1 MLTRRN
7 QYLVEGAVGHV
18 EGAVGHSDGVR
29 FCLEGWRSGTAI
41 GGKDVICCEIHI
53 KKKSGRNHPYRKIKY
68 EFRCKCKNRACAGR

>member
-53 KKKSGRNHPYRKIKY
+53 KKKIRKKSSLPENKI
-68 EFRCKCKNRACAGR
+68 RI